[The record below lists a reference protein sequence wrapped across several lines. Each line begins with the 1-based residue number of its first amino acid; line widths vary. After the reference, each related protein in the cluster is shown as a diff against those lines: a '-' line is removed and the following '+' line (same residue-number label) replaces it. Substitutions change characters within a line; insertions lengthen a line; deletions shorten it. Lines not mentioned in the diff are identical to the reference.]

1 MHLSSHVNSS
11 SLHEPDS
18 IGVVLVLLEVDCVGS
33 SVNTVASRVTSVV
46 GVSVNTLTV
55 AIVVGSEVNS
65 SVSSSVTS
73 VVGPSVNSSVRSS
86 FTFSEYFDSLIL

>member
-1 MHLSSHVNSS
+1 MHELA
-11 SLHEPDS
+11 SL
-18 IGVVLVLLEVDCVGS
+18 GVSLVLLEVACVGS
-33 SVNTVASRVTSVV
+33 PDNTGAYCDASLL
-46 GVSVNTLTV
+46 GVSANTLTV

>member
-11 SLHEPDS
+11 SLHAPES
-18 IGVVLVLLEVDCVGS
+18 AGVVLVLLEVDCVGS
-33 SVNTVASRVTSVV
+33 SVKTVASRVTSVD

-65 SVSSSVTS
+65 EVSSSVTS